1 MVASEHAVPSIL
13 LDLALAIGQSLSP
26 QTNAT
31 LFLEQLVEL
40 LHLREASVWHRNASG
55 AYELT
60 HQYPARQNQ
69 VSAVSQSHPIIQK
82 LERHSYF
89 RIGSEGAAAPGQ
101 WVPECPDFK
110 GGGLVFAIDGL
121 GFVKLLNEQG
131 GGTCPER
138 SLPALAKV
146 IQHFGRSLDQSMV
159 HDRLRQEQRS
169 VNLMQQQMED
179 SMSSY
184 KDLFENMNDAL
195 LIADEAGYITT
206 VNRAARRI
214 LEYPE
219 GGLPIYVNIAA
230 LVHPEDKKRS
240 QRYLQ
245 QLRTEGAYS
254 GYRGRIITLAGH
266 IRHVEVNS
274 SAIWD
279 EQGRY
284 IGSRDIV
291 RDVTAQVQVEQ
302 QLRLERD
309 RLEEARQQAE
319 QARRAEQQFLANMSH
334 EIRTPMNAVIGMAHL
349 LSKTQTTPR
358 QKEYLDALRFSANS
372 LLGLIDNVLDLSK
385 IEAGRMEFEAKPF
398 HLQGLLDRLAH
409 AFRFRLAQQ
418 DVILDCALDPE
429 VPEWLVG
436 DQTRLMQILNNLL
449 SNATKFTAKGHIRLY
464 AQMLEKESQQ
474 IKLQFTV
481 VDTGIGIPAAKLDL
495 IFQNFKQADADTT
508 RKYEGT
514 GLGLA
519 IVKQLAELQGGTIE
533 VKSREGEGSVFTIIL
548 PFGYTEGPNQE
559 QQGTSPQELPVGIL
573 AGRKVLV
580 VEDNAVNQK
589 LTGYMLD
596 YWQCRYEIA
605 DDGPTALARSKQ
617 QHFDIILMDVHIPA
631 MDGCEVTNRLR
642 SDDTNPNQHTC
653 IVGLSA
659 AALATDEKRALEAG
673 MDGFLTKPFVPEQ
686 LYAELASRLS
696 EEPAEQSQPMQHPA
710 PSLVDLTYLQEF
722 SGGDN
727 ALVRDVVRAFA
738 TEGPKLTQE
747 LREAY
752 ACEDWGRMYEAAH
765 RLKSS
770 YLTFRMSVQQELAET
785 VEQMADEAKP
795 NSALGQHIEHLAADT
810 HLAIQQLQAELAKR

>member
-1 MVASEHAVPSIL
+1 MAASEHAEPSIL

-26 QTNAT
+26 KTNAN
-31 LFLEQLVEL
+31 LFLERLVEL

-60 HQYPARQNQ
+60 YQYPARQNQ
-69 VSAVSQSHPIIQK
+69 VSAVSPRHPIVQK
-82 LERHSYF
+82 LEQHSYF
-89 RIGSEGAAAPGQ
+89 RVSLEDVGTPEQ
-101 WVPECPDFK
+101 WVPECPDAK
-110 GGGLVFAIDGL
+110 GVVFVFAIDGL
-121 GFVKLLNEQG
+121 GFVKLLNERG
-131 GGTCPER
+131 EHSCPER

-169 VNLMQQQMED
+169 VNLMRQQMED
-179 SMSSY
+179 SVASY

-206 VNRAARRI
+206 INRAARRI

-219 GGLPIYVNIAA
+219 GDLPIYVNIGA

-245 QLRTEGAYS
+245 QLRTKGAYS

-291 RDVTAQVQVEQ
+291 RDVTAQVKVEQ
-302 QLRLERD
+302 QLRIERD

-349 LSKTQTTPR
+349 LSKTQPTLR

-398 HLQGLLDRLAH
+398 HLRRLLDRLVR

-418 DVILDCALDPE
+418 DVVLDCACDPE

-436 DQTRLMQILNNLL
+436 DQTRLTQILNNLL
-449 SNATKFTAKGHIRLY
+449 SNATKFTAKGHIRLHT
-464 AQMLEKESQQ
+464 QMLEKDSQEVN
-474 IKLQFTV
+474 LQFTV
-481 VDTGIGIPAAKLDL
+481 VDTGIGIPAAKLGL

-508 RKYEGT
+508 RNHEGT

-519 IVKQLAELQGGTIE
+519 IVKQLVELQGGTIK
-533 VKSREGEGSVFTIIL
+533 VQSREGEGSAFTITL
-548 PFGYTEGPNQE
+548 PFGFTEGPDQE
-559 QQGTSPQELPVGIL
+559 EQGTSPQELPVGIL

-596 YWQCRYEIA
+596 HWQCRHQMA
-605 DDGPTALARSKQ
+605 DDGPTALALSKQ
-617 QHFDIILMDVHIPA
+617 QPFDFILMDVHMPA
-631 MDGCEVTNRLR
+631 MDGYEVTNRLR
-642 SDDTNPNQHTC
+642 SDDANPNQHTC

-659 AALATDEKRALEAG
+659 AALVTDEKRALQAG

-696 EEPAEQSQPMQHPA
+696 EEPAERSEPIPQPA
-710 PSLVDLTYLQEF
+710 PSLVDLTYLQAF

-727 ALVRDVVRAFA
+727 ALIRDVVRAFA
-738 TEGPKLTQE
+738 IEGPKLTQA
-747 LREAY
+747 LRAAY

-770 YLTFRMSVQQELAET
+770 YLAFRMSVQQELAET
-785 VEQMADEAKP
+785 VEQMADQASP
-795 NSALGQHIEHLAADT
+795 NPALAQHIERLAADT
-810 HLAIQQLQAELAKR
+810 DLAIQQLRAEMAER